1 MSSSETGLAPRE
13 RAHTILH
20 EVLDR
25 RRPLD
30 EVLQTDRRFARLADR
45 DRAFARNL
53 VATTLR
59 RLGQIDA
66 IIDGLLDRP
75 LPRSAAAAR
84 NALRLGACQLLFLDT
99 RGHAAVDTSVT
110 LAARR
115 GPDRFRGVVN
125 AILRR
130 ISKIEPESIG
140 NRYPVSLNMPEWLAQ
155 SWTTRYGAAA
165 TAAIIAQYLE
175 APPTDITVKTDAAGW
190 AETLGGTA
198 VSADTVRLERAGDI
212 TALQGFAEG
221 AWWIQDAAAALP
233 VRLLGSALAKSGN
246 AAPPV
251 ADLCAAPGGKTA
263 QLAAAGFDV
272 TAIDVSADRLETLG
286 ENMARLGLTAAT
298 IEADLT
304 RWTPPAPFAG
314 VLLDAPCTATGTMRR
329 HPDIPHLKRS
339 GDVIRQADLQK
350 KLLDR
355 MPDFVAPGGVL
366 VYSVC
371 SLQPEEGI
379 ERVNDFLAAN
389 DLFERCPVRP
399 GEAPAFDRC
408 ITADGDM
415 VTLPLPAPAEGGLA
429 AGFDGFFIA
438 RFRRREDR

>member
-1 MSSSETGLAPRE
+1 MSSAATGLAPRE

-66 IIDGLLDRP
+66 IVDGLLDRP

-99 RGHAAVDTSVT
+99 LTHAAVDTSVT

-130 ISKIEPESIG
+130 ISKIDRASVDD
-140 NRYPVSLNMPEWLAQ
+140 RYPVSLNIPDWLTQ
-155 SWTTRYGAAA
+155 DWTARYGAET
-165 TAAIIAQYLE
+165 TAALVGQYLE
-175 APPTDITVKTDAAGW
+175 APPTDITVKSDAARW

-198 VSADTVRLERAGDI
+198 ISQETVRLERAGDV
-212 TALQGFAEG
+212 TALEGFADG
-221 AWWIQDAAAALP
+221 AWWVQDAAAALP
-233 VRLLGSALAKSGN
+233 ARLLTSALAGHAN
-246 AAPPV
+246 GPV

-272 TAIDVSADRLETLG
+272 TAIDVSADRLETLR
-286 ENMARLGLTAAT
+286 ENMARLALTATAVA
-298 IEADLT
+298 ADLT
-304 RWTPPAPFAG
+304 AWTPPAPFAG

-329 HPDIPHLKRS
+329 HPDIPHLKRP
-339 GDVIRQADLQK
+339 GDVLRQADLQK
-350 KLLDR
+350 KLLTR
-355 MPDFVAPGGVL
+355 MPEFVAPGGVL

-371 SLQPEEGI
+371 SLQAEEGI
-379 ERVNDFLAAN
+379 ERVDDFLTN
-389 DLFERCPVRP
+389 YDIFQREPVLP
-399 GEAPAFDRC
+399 GEVPAFDHC
-408 ITADGDM
+408 VTADGDL
-415 VTLPLPAPAEGGLA
+415 VTLPQPSISGGL
-429 AGFDGFFIA
+429 DGFYIA
-438 RFRRREDR
+438 RLRRRDRR

>member
-1 MSSSETGLAPRE
+1 MSSPATGLAPRE

-30 EVLQTDRRFARLADR
+30 DVLQTDRRFARLGDR

-53 VATTLR
+53 VATSLR

-66 IIDGLLDRP
+66 IVDGLLDRP

-99 RGHAAVDTSVT
+99 QTHAAVDTSVT

-130 ISKIEPESIG
+130 ISQIDRASVDD
-140 NRYPVSLNMPEWLAQ
+140 RYPVSLNMPEWLSQ
-155 SWTTRYGAAA
+155 SWVAHYGAETTEALV
-165 TAAIIAQYLE
+165 AQYLE
-175 APPTDITVKTDAAGW
+175 APPTDITVKADAARW
-190 AETLGGTA
+190 AETLGGT
-198 VSADTVRLERAGDI
+198 VISDETVRLERAGDI
-212 TALQGFAEG
+212 TALDGFAQG
-221 AWWIQDAAAALP
+221 AWWVQDAAAALP
-233 VRLLGSALAKSGN
+233 ARLLVSALAGQED
-246 AAPPV
+246 AGRV

-263 QLAAAGFDV
+263 QLAATGFDV
-272 TAIDVSADRLETLG
+272 TAIDVSADRLGTLK
-286 ENMARLGLTAAT
+286 ENMTRLGLRVAT
-298 IEADLT
+298 VEADLT
-304 RWTPPAPFAG
+304 EWSPPAPFDG

-329 HPDIPHLKRS
+329 HPDIPHLKRP
-339 GDVIRQADLQK
+339 GDVLRQADLQK
-350 KLLDR
+350 KLLSR
-355 MPDFVAPGGVL
+355 MAEFVAPGGVL

-379 ERVNDFLAAN
+379 ERVDDFL
-389 DLFERCPVRP
+389 VRHDIFQREP
-399 GEAPAFDRC
+399 IRSGEASAFDRC
-408 ITADGDM
+408 VTADGDL
-415 VTLPLPAPAEGGLA
+415 VTLPQSSIAGGA
-429 AGFDGFFIA
+429 DGFYIA
-438 RFRRREDR
+438 RLRRRDRG